1 MIGQQQPIAQLLR
14 LPDVMRLTGLSRTT
28 LYRLIDKGQFPRQI
42 NISVRAVAWRASEV
56 EAWIHSRS
64 PGQAENSES
73 EQQAIAAAE
82 QMAS

>member
-1 MIGQQQPIAQLLR
+1 MIGKQQYAAVQLLR

-42 NISVRAVAWRASEV
+42 NISDRAVAWRASEV
-56 EAWIHSRS
+56 EEWIHSRS
-64 PGQAENSES
+64 PGQAKNSES
-73 EQQAIAAAE
+73 ERQAIAAE